1 MRAISGGN
9 PDWGKHCRSA
19 VIDCS
24 GESVC
29 AAMCLLL
36 YLASLK
42 LALRRLA
49 WLHTVCPLDTLP
61 SVSKSPER
69 RAILQQQ
76 CQQSSSTI
84 GGSSS
89 ESSGSRSTITS
100 PPEHT
105 PVCPSARSSSVPQLL
120 PSPPLSSLVLTMDS
134 TGLCCYCCPDLLF
147 GARARLSK

>member
-1 MRAISGGN
+1 
-9 PDWGKHCRSA
+9 
-19 VIDCS
+19 
-24 GESVC
+24 
-29 AAMCLLL
+29 MCLLL

-105 PVCPSARSSSVPQLL
+105 PVCPSARSSGVPQLL

-134 TGLCCYCCPDLLF
+134 TGFATITLMM
-147 GARARLSK
+147 ARVTTEVECLRLQQQQQQQHQHQQEQSTEIWLSGV